1 LVLLVMVALMMYL
14 TRRID
19 WYAYV
24 PTTVGPASTEPPV
37 PPDAIPPAIMER
49 S

>member
-1 LVLLVMVALMMYL
+1 VMVALMMYL

-24 PTTVGPASTEPPV
+24 PTSPASGLPLGMPPTV
-37 PPDAIPPAIMER
+37 PPAGIMG
-49 S
+49 SS